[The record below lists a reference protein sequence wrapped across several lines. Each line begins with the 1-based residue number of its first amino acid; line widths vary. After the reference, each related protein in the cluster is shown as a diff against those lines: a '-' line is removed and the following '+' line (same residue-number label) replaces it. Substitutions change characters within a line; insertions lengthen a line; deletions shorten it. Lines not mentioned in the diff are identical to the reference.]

1 MHILELDKTCMKIFN
16 ILRAK
21 IDEMKIRG
29 ISNVYKELS
38 RNPAYFLY
46 KTFSI
51 NPKYSTRRYKPLV
64 EAEEKLLR
72 AYIKQGDLIL
82 DAGCGDGRNGL
93 KIVEEL
99 NLNPAG
105 VVLFDINPSY
115 LKKLGKF
122 VRRSK
127 NGCYFIMRGSIFDIG
142 LKSDMF
148 DVVICTGGV
157 LSLAYGGSID
167 DGLMELRRVTKDRS
181 MIIFS
186 IITMERLI
194 KTAEE
199 RGRED
204 IKEEVMRTG
213 IYPNWNE
220 QYGEGICKGWYVDEV
235 EDKMRHLGLE
245 IIAKELVYLS
255 YRDVPDSVLIVCRKK
270 EEEYDQRMA

>member
-1 MHILELDKTCMKIFN
+1 MRISNIGKTCMKTFY

-21 IDEMKIRG
+21 IDEIKIRG
-29 ISNVYKELS
+29 VSNVYKELS
-38 RNPAYFLY
+38 RNPRYFLY

-51 NPKYSTRRYKPLV
+51 NPKYSTRMYKPLV
-64 EAEEKLLR
+64 EKEEKLLY
-72 AYIKQGDLIL
+72 AYIKSGYFVL

-105 VVLFDINPSY
+105 VVLFDINQDY
-115 LKKLGKF
+115 LKKLNKF
-122 VRRSK
+122 IARSK
-127 NGCYFIMRGSIFDIG
+127 NGCYFVMRGSIFDVG

-148 DVVICTGGV
+148 DTVVCTDGV
-157 LSLAYGGSID
+157 LSLAYGGSIEE
-167 DGLMELRRVTKDRS
+167 GVMELKRVTKDEG

-186 IITMERLI
+186 IMTIERLI

-220 QYGEGICKGWYVDEV
+220 QYGEGICKG
-235 EDKMRHLGLE
+235 
-245 IIAKELVYLS
+245 
-255 YRDVPDSVLIVCRKK
+255 
-270 EEEYDQRMA
+270 